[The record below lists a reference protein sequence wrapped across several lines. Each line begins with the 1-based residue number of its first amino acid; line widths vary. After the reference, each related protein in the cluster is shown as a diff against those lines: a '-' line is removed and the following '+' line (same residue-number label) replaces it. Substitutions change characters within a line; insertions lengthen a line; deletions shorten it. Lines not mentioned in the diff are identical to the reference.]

1 METGKLELIIGGMF
15 SGKSTEL
22 IRRINKEKSINKKLL
37 VINYAEDNRYSKD
50 SVITHDSVK
59 VKCLKLLKLGEVMQL
74 YNQYE
79 SIFIDEAQFFP
90 DLYDI
95 VKILVDTHKKHVV
108 IAGLD
113 GDSNR
118 KEFGDILKLIP
129 ISDSVDKLTAYCSKC
144 NNGTIALF
152 SKKIIDNGV
161 KIDIGNN
168 YIPVCRNH
176 YLN

>member
-1 METGKLELIIGGMF
+1 
-15 SGKSTEL
+15 
-22 IRRINKEKSINKKLL
+22 
-37 VINYAEDNRYSKD
+37 
-50 SVITHDSVK
+50 
-59 VKCLKLLKLGEVMQL
+59 MQL